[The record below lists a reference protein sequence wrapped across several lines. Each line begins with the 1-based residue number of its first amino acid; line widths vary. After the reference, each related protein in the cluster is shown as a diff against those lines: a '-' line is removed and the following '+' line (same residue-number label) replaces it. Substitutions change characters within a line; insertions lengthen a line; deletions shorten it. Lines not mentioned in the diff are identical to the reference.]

1 MSDDD
6 AFDQRLLKPA
16 AAYARLYPS
25 VLPRLKAA
33 YDAGHPMVRA
43 VARAMGLAIERAGGA
58 REEHLREAHRL
69 SPQETRIALH
79 LVDGGSVATCA
90 EALEVAES
98 TVRSHLKSIFAKTG
112 IRRQADLHTLLPG
125 R

>member
-16 AAYARLYPS
+16 QAYARLYPS
-25 VLPRLKAA
+25 VIPRLKAA
-33 YDAGHPMVRA
+33 YDRGHPTVRA
-43 VARAMGLAIERAGGA
+43 VARAMGLAIDRASGA
-58 REEHLREAHRL
+58 REERLRETHRL
-69 SPQETRIALH
+69 SPQETRICLH

-90 EALEVAES
+90 ETLGVAES
-98 TVRSHLKSIFAKTG
+98 TVRTHLKSIFAKTG
-112 IRRQADLHTLLPG
+112 VRRQADLHTLLPG